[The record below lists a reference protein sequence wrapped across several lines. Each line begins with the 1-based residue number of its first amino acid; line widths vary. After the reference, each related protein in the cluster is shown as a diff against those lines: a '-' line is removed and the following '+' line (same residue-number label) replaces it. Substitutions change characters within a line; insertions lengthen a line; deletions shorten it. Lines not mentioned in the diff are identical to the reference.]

1 MNSTIT
7 EMCLR
12 NVESK
17 DRMTGE
23 RCRPRALG
31 HHKSTSGQ
39 QPDDDSDDG
48 DGDGDESDDVENGG
62 CAINDSFVHLDLCLF
77 KSMTSKAMYLGSE

>member
-1 MNSTIT
+1 
-7 EMCLR
+7 
-12 NVESK
+12 
-17 DRMTGE
+17 MTGE

-31 HHKSTSGQ
+31 HHQSTSGQ
-39 QPDDDSDDG
+39 QPDDDGGDD
-48 DGDGDESDDVENGG
+48 DGDGDESDDVENGA

>member
-1 MNSTIT
+1 
-7 EMCLR
+7 
-12 NVESK
+12 
-17 DRMTGE
+17 MTGE

-39 QPDDDSDDG
+39 QPDDDSGDD
-48 DGDGDESDDVENGG
+48 DGDESDDVENGG
-62 CAINDSFVHLDLCLF
+62 CAINDSFVHLDLYLF